1 MLPRTPPPSPPL
13 FDCHC
18 RRIRCQLFVKLCVNY
33 SASTYRCETDSN
45 FAVVRW
51 QLNRTVVRGLV
62 HGPFE
67 RVTPPAPA
75 PIDKL
80 QICTHYFDNIRS
92 VPLKANSLR

>member
-1 MLPRTPPPSPPL
+1 MLARLPSLPPSH
-13 FDCHC
+13 CHC

-45 FAVVRW
+45 FAVVRC

-62 HGPFE
+62 HGPLKGPHG
-67 RVTPPAPA
+67 PPLPHRQ
-75 PIDKL
+75 L

-92 VPLKANSLR
+92 AIKS